1 MDRSRFNTLKSFRT
15 YNLIEIMKKPL
26 NDRNSNEEFF
36 LMMHVMT
43 QVPFFSSYDK
53 RSLTV
58 ITSCFK
64 LDYFLKDE
72 VIVKKGSDP

>member
-1 MDRSRFNTLKSFRT
+1 
-15 YNLIEIMKKPL
+15 
-26 NDRNSNEEFF
+26 
-36 LMMHVMT
+36 MMHVMT